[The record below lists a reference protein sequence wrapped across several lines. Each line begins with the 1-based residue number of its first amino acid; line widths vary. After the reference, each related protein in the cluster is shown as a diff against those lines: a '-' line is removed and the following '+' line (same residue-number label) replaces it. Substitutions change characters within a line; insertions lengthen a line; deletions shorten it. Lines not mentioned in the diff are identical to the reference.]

1 MSKTDDFL
9 VEIGTEEL
17 PPKALRSLM
26 DAFAA
31 NLAAG
36 IADARLSH
44 GKITSYASPRRL
56 SVIVRALAQAQDD
69 RSVQH
74 KGPPTK
80 VAFDADD
87 KPTAAATAFATK
99 CGTTVGA
106 LERIETDKGEWLV
119 FNAIEHGKSAAELLP
134 ELVERALAALP
145 IPRRMRWGSG
155 EAEFVRPVHWIV
167 LLHGKNVI
175 EASVMGI
182 EAGQASRGHR
192 FHSSGP
198 VLIPTPADYLDVL
211 EHEGYVIAD
220 FERRREMVRE
230 GVDAAAEQVGGSVV
244 DGESLYDEVAALVE
258 WPVPII
264 GAFDE
269 PFLELPREVVVSTL
283 TGHQRYSPSPIA
295 AASCCRTS
303 LRLPIYKARTP
314 NR

>member
-26 DAFAA
+26 DAFGA

-44 GKITSYASPRRL
+44 GKISSYASPRRL
-56 SVIVRALAQAQDD
+56 SVMVRALAHAQDD

-99 CGTTVGA
+99 CGTTVDA

-119 FNAIEHGKSAAELLP
+119 FNALERGKSAAELLP
-134 ELVERALAALP
+134 ELIERALAALP

-182 EAGQASRGHR
+182 EAGQ
-192 FHSSGP
+192 
-198 VLIPTPADYLDVL
+198 
-211 EHEGYVIAD
+211 
-220 FERRREMVRE
+220 
-230 GVDAAAEQVGGSVV
+230 
-244 DGESLYDEVAALVE
+244 
-258 WPVPII
+258 
-264 GAFDE
+264 
-269 PFLELPREVVVSTL
+269 
-283 TGHQRYSPSPIA
+283 
-295 AASCCRTS
+295 
-303 LRLPIYKARTP
+303 
-314 NR
+314 